1 MIAGGRDMQRQPTH
15 PRPRTART
23 PDQIAFDAFRVA
35 LHAFAEAP
43 AVERFRA
50 LQRVGRTLDAARA
63 ARAAS
68 EPGGTTHRVHGR

>member
-1 MIAGGRDMQRQPTH
+1 MIAAGRDVQPQITRPS
-15 PRPRTART
+15 PRPERT
-23 PDQIAFDAFRVA
+23 PEQIAFDAFRAA

-50 LQRVGRTLDAARA
+50 LQRVGRMLDAARA

-68 EPGGTTHRVHGR
+68 